1 MTTPISTDELPDAT
15 PAGELRYLALNE
27 LTAHPDNPRSSLG
40 DLSEITRS
48 IRSHGVL
55 EPLVVLPADTD
66 GRHPIVAGH
75 RRHAAALAAGVNA
88 VPVVVRAMTPVEV
101 VEAMLSEN
109 TNRADLTIADEIRAI
124 ERLMSLEA
132 GLTPAKLCRR
142 IGKSKAWVRTRMA
155 VTVLPSR
162 WRDAIDRGELSL
174 AAAEAATTVTDLGPE
189 HLDAV
194 CQLLARDRWNEPTRV
209 VARYRESLAR
219 EAAYDTAVDR
229 ARRKHAHVYT
239 AETELPRQARR
250 LSELFDAEGRTAH
263 AALDC
268 HAVVVRKVTWG
279 KGVDTDEVCL
289 DPRQHRPGTQTAAT
303 SNLVSGSTRGASRD
317 DSHAKRKGRVA
328 RLTQAHDTFAKS
340 RGGPGQSTL
349 TRLALTALVY
359 EAGREALTYAA
370 TILGHDEPRDV
381 TVAQLLVGTEAP
393 AALARV
399 AAAVA
404 CGLAETSMYWS
415 ASSDRCQAYLA
426 LLCGDGWE
434 PDDWTRAVITA
445 TADDADRA
453 DESDA
458 DAAPCCDPPADD
470 AADPAIA

>member
-1 MTTPISTDELPDAT
+1 MTTSIPTDELPDAT
-15 PAGELRYLALNE
+15 PAGELRCLALNE

-55 EPLVVLPADTD
+55 EPLVVLPANTD

-75 RRHAAALAAGVNA
+75 RRHAAALAAGVNT

-109 TNRADLTIADEIRAI
+109 ANRADLTIADEIRAI
-124 ERLMSLEA
+124 ERLMSLET

-162 WRDAIDRGELSL
+162 WRDAIDPGELSL

-219 EAAYDTAVDR
+219 DAAYDTAVDR

-239 AETELPRQARR
+239 TETELPRQARS

-279 KGVDTDEVCL
+279 KGVDTD
-289 DPRQHRPGTQTAAT
+289 
-303 SNLVSGSTRGASRD
+303 
-317 DSHAKRKGRVA
+317 
-328 RLTQAHDTFAKS
+328 
-340 RGGPGQSTL
+340 
-349 TRLALTALVY
+349 
-359 EAGREALTYAA
+359 
-370 TILGHDEPRDV
+370 
-381 TVAQLLVGTEAP
+381 
-393 AALARV
+393 
-399 AAAVA
+399 
-404 CGLAETSMYWS
+404 
-415 ASSDRCQAYLA
+415 
-426 LLCGDGWE
+426 
-434 PDDWTRAVITA
+434 
-445 TADDADRA
+445 
-453 DESDA
+453 
-458 DAAPCCDPPADD
+458 
-470 AADPAIA
+470 